1 MFQNLGI
8 ALGSGVDEWH
18 RQQDESRKQTA
29 ESRADTQFKQQQ
41 EQYTRQQKIRDTRD
55 KLIKEYQDFDGYLK
69 GMDGVADDKLAD
81 YVRQGVTRYNTNPY
95 YKNGLF
101 GQVVEHKGAP
111 HIAHGSFQDQNL
123 EYIPVTREHAKQAG
137 AAMQQMLREQL
148 AMVDSDKMEGFLDH
162 REKMGLEGRKVGAEE
177 DKVLAVKG
185 HYKDIADHYRWV
197 EGQPQL
203 RELGNGQVGMFKG
216 EKYLGAYGPARPIL
230 GHGSG
235 AGALTKD
242 PMKGLL
248 GFDEKTG
255 TVFQMNQDGT
265 ITSKVLKDEAGNPVP
280 MAIVKG
286 LFHGGHNQVPKP
298 VPQVNPK
305 ILESA
310 LTQWE
315 GRPQKPSDQG
325 AWDAR
330 FDSMYPGMRGYIMSG
345 GSEFT
350 PGSGGLTLDLRG
362 GNSGAA
368 PDAYEVPS
376 VNMNMAVP
384 SQTSREARG
393 LRLPSASAPLSTAN
407 FSPVTQRKNAIAEQQ
422 LRAKYGPNWE
432 AVLGVK

>member
-18 RQQDESRKQTA
+18 RQQEESRKQTA
-29 ESRADTQFKQQQ
+29 EERAALQFKQQQ

-230 GHGSG
+230 GHGGGSG
-235 AGALTKD
+235 AGGKTDWVPMGEDSDGQVVFFNKKAVVDPRNPDSMFLRPDGKPVSDVRGLYRKLTGAAVDKPQPAIPTAAVTEFAKTYFNADPKTQQMLKLQNPVLASLVTGGSTELKPGAMAGGKPPVSAVAPTPQSRPTADPIAAFRTNRGVDLTSND
-242 PMKGLL
+242 PMVQLQAMQEMGQLVADRDRRLGLQPRL
-248 GFDEKTG
+248 TG
-255 TVFQMNQDGT
+255 KEWYYT
-265 ITSKVLKDEAGNPVP
+265 
-280 MAIVKG
+280 
-286 LFHGGHNQVPKP
+286 
-298 VPQVNPK
+298 PQTNK
-305 ILESA
+305 
-310 LTQWE
+310 
-315 GRPQKPSDQG
+315 
-325 AWDAR
+325 
-330 FDSMYPGMRGYIMSG
+330 
-345 GSEFT
+345 
-350 PGSGGLTLDLRG
+350 
-362 GNSGAA
+362 
-368 PDAYEVPS
+368 
-376 VNMNMAVP
+376 
-384 SQTSREARG
+384 
-393 LRLPSASAPLSTAN
+393 
-407 FSPVTQRKNAIAEQQ
+407 
-422 LRAKYGPNWE
+422 
-432 AVLGVK
+432 

>member
-1 MFQNLGI
+1 MNFGNLGV
-8 ALGSGVDEWH
+8 ALGAGVDEWH
-18 RQQDESRKQTA
+18 KQQEESRKQTA
-29 ESRADTQFKQQQ
+29 EERAALQFQQQQ
-41 EQYTRQQKIRDTRD
+41 EQYARQQKIRADRD
-55 KLIKEYQDFDGYLK
+55 ALIKEYQDFDGYLK

-123 EYIPVTREHAKQAG
+123 EYIPVTREHAKQVG
-137 AAMQQMLREQL
+137 AAMQQMLRERL

-162 REKMGLEGRKVGAEE
+162 REKMGLEGRKVGADEMRANAAKQQAATME
-177 DKVLAVKG
+177 GYRGDQRRLVDEQIRTGNWGAVNLHSAQAG
-185 HYKDIADHYRWV
+185 YYSRMPRD
-197 EGQPQL
+197 
-203 RELGNGQVGMFKG
+203 VGG
-216 EKYLGAYGPARPIL
+216 
-230 GHGSG
+230 GS
-235 AGALTKD
+235 GALTKD

-310 LTQWE
+310 LAQWD

-368 PDAYEVPS
+368 PNAYEVPS
-376 VNMNMAVP
+376 VNMSMAVP